1 MRDLPWFLTG
11 KNGLTELLGAD
22 DGSCEL
28 MLLADAAV
36 INITTGLLVTTQ
48 NVPTRITAKV
58 VQATAGIERAIEK
71 TQ

>member
-1 MRDLPWFLTG
+1 
-11 KNGLTELLGAD
+11 
-22 DGSCEL
+22 